1 MTQYSSRTAVPW
13 LRTAV
18 SMLLI
23 ASLSQP
29 TTSNGTQRT
38 RLGPPDPT
46 PTFSDVTGAVG
57 VDFQHHHGGTGDKQ
71 LAETM
76 GSGVAWLD
84 FDRDGRWDLYFVDSA
99 GPNVLYRGSDGAIES
114 APQANIA
121 DTSYGMGVSVSDYDA
136 DGFADVYVTNL
147 GRNALYRNNGDGTFS
162 GVTEEAGV
170 GDTEWSVSSAWGD
183 LNGDGLPDLY
193 VANYIVSDGENPL
206 YCGEPD
212 KGIRSYCHISLF
224 DGVGDTVYR
233 NDGDG
238 RFTNVA
244 AQAGFTEDGKGLGV
258 AMGHVDDDNWLDV
271 YVANDTTRNFLLLNR
286 GGFRFEDVGLVSGV
300 GYGANGR
307 PQAGMGTE
315 LADLDGDGSPEIL
328 VTNFAF
334 EPVNLYRSVAP
345 GFFLD
350 DTFQLG
356 LGEATLPTLGF
367 GLALEDFDGDGD
379 LDIAVANGHILDD
392 VSRIKDNA
400 TFPQPNQVLV
410 NRLTEL
416 QSQHTMANWR
426 PDRDLLTEA
435 TLAAGEAMSR
445 ARVSRGMAAGDF
457 NGDGRPDLVVTNSN
471 GPAELLR
478 NDTRDTAN
486 RLVLR
491 LTGRESDRDAVGARL
506 LVRPVDS
513 EAMWIREVRSASSYA
528 SQHAGDV
535 YVGLGSSPAARVE
548 IVGPS
553 GNEETIERL
562 EAGRLYVLVEGRGI
576 IADRLL
582 TPRQITGA
590 AATR

>member
-1 MTQYSSRTAVPW
+1 MTRYLSQTTVPY

-18 SMLLI
+18 TMLLV

-29 TTSNGTQRT
+29 TTSGGTQQAP
-38 RLGPPDPT
+38 LGPPDPA
-46 PTFSDVTGAVG
+46 PTFSDVTSATG
-57 VDFQHHHGGTGDKQ
+57 VDFQHHHGGTGNKQ

-84 FDRDGRWDLYFVDSA
+84 FDRDGRWDLYFVDSDGA
-99 GPNVLYRGSDGAIES
+99 NALYRGSDDAFEA

-121 DTSYGMGVSVSDYDA
+121 DPSYGMGVSVSDYDG
-136 DGFADVYVTNL
+136 DGFSDVYITNL

-170 GDTEWSVSSAWGD
+170 GDPEWSVSSAWGD

-193 VANYIVSDGENPL
+193 VANYIVSNRENPL

-224 DGVGDTVYR
+224 DGVSDTVYR

-238 RFTNVA
+238 RFTNVSRE
-244 AQAGFTEDGKGLGV
+244 AGFAEDGKGLGV

-286 GGFRFEDVGLVSGV
+286 GGFMFEDVGLVSGV
-300 GYGANGR
+300 GYGASGR

-315 LADLDGDGSPEIL
+315 LADLDGDGSSEIL

-334 EPVNLYRSVAP
+334 EPVNLYRSVTP

-356 LGEATLPTLGF
+356 LGEATFPTLGF
-367 GLALEDFDGDGD
+367 GLAVEDFDGDGD
-379 LDIAVANGHILDD
+379 LDIVVANGHILDD
-392 VSRIKDNA
+392 VSRMKDNV

-416 QSQHTMANWR
+416 NLKHPVGTWR
-426 PDRDLLTEA
+426 PDRNLLTET
-435 TLAAGEAMSR
+435 TLAAGEAISR
-445 ARVSRGMAAGDF
+445 SRVSRGMAAGDF
-457 NGDGRPDLVVTNSN
+457 NGDGRPDLAVVNSN

-478 NDTRDTAN
+478 NDTLDTAN

-491 LTGRESDRDAVGARL
+491 LTGRKSDRDAVGTRL
-506 LVRPVDS
+506 FVQPLDS
-513 EAMWIREVRSASSYA
+513 ETRWVREVRSASSYA
-528 SQHAGDV
+528 SQHASDV
-535 YVGLGSSPAARVE
+535 YFGLGSSPAARVE
-548 IVGPS
+548 IVWPS
-553 GNEETIERL
+553 GNEETLGQL
-562 EAGRLYVLVEGRGI
+562 EAGRLYVLVEGRGV
-576 IADRLL
+576 IANRPLVARE
-582 TPRQITGA
+582 TVNR
-590 AATR
+590 

>member
-1 MTQYSSRTAVPW
+1 MTRYLSQTTVPY

-18 SMLLI
+18 TMLLV

-29 TTSNGTQRT
+29 TTSGETQQAP
-38 RLGPPDPT
+38 LGPPDPA
-46 PTFSDVTGAVG
+46 PTFSDVTGATG
-57 VDFQHHHGGTGDKQ
+57 VDFQHHHGGTGNKQ

-84 FDRDGRWDLYFVDSA
+84 FDRDGRWDLYFVDSDGA
-99 GPNVLYRGSDGAIES
+99 NALYRGSDDAIEA

-121 DTSYGMGVSVSDYDA
+121 DPSYGMGVSVSDYDG
-136 DGFADVYVTNL
+136 DGFSDVYITNL

-170 GDTEWSVSSAWGD
+170 GDPEWSVSSAWGD

-193 VANYIVSDGENPL
+193 VANYIVSNPENPL

-224 DGVGDTVYR
+224 DGVSDTIYR

-238 RFTNVA
+238 RFTNVSRE
-244 AQAGFTEDGKGLGV
+244 AGFTEDGKGLGV

-286 GGFRFEDVGLVSGV
+286 GGFMFEDVGLASGV
-300 GYGANGR
+300 GYGASGQ

-315 LADLDGDGSPEIL
+315 LADLDGDGRPEIL

-356 LGEATLPTLGF
+356 LGEATFPTLGF
-367 GLALEDFDGDGD
+367 GLAVEDFDGDGD

-392 VSRIKDNA
+392 VSRMKDNV

-416 QSQHTMANWR
+416 NLKYPAGTWR
-426 PDRDLLTEA
+426 PDRNLLTET
-435 TLAAGEAMSR
+435 TLAAGEAISR
-445 ARVSRGMAAGDF
+445 LRVSRGMAAGDF
-457 NGDGRPDLVVTNSN
+457 NGDGRPDLAVVNSN

-478 NDTRDTAN
+478 NDTLDTAN

-491 LTGRESDRDAVGARL
+491 LTGRKSDRDAVGTRL
-506 LVRPVDS
+506 FVQPLDS
-513 EAMWIREVRSASSYA
+513 EARWAREVRSASSYA
-528 SQHAGDV
+528 SQHASDV
-535 YVGLGSSPAARVE
+535 YFGLGLSPAARVE
-548 IVGPS
+548 IIWPG
-553 GNEETIERL
+553 GDEETLGQL
-562 EAGRLYVLVEGRGI
+562 EAGRLYVLAEGRGV
-576 IADRLL
+576 IADRAL
-582 TPRQITGA
+582 TVRET
-590 AATR
+590 TNR